1 MLSKKSLCLQ
11 TRTIKCTVWTVDQ
24 GVDFCSVGQVI
35 LIDISELC
43 TFGKKMKSNLQTKYL
58 LRISSNR
65 TIFDIK
71 RKLCY

>member
-1 MLSKKSLCLQ
+1 MLSKKSFCLQ

-43 TFGKKMKSNLQTKYL
+43 TIGKNEK
-58 LRISSNR
+58 
-65 TIFDIK
+65 
-71 RKLCY
+71 